1 MHTAQQGSHGFSRE
15 IKKMIKKQNEKF
27 REVSFELDNGQ
38 DNRDSK
44 EDKDS
49 KSGRY
54 NKREVFTSDR
64 SGSSSRHKIGGSFKI
79 SKTQSMQMDKIN
91 KIMPTNI
98 TNSVL

>member
-27 REVSFELDNGQ
+27 KEVSFELENGK
-38 DNRDSK
+38 DSK
-44 EDKDS
+44 DDKDG

-54 NKREVFTSDR
+54 KKREIFTSDH
-64 SGSSSRHKIGGSFKI
+64 SGSSSRHKLGGSFKI

-91 KIMPTNI
+91 KIMPANI